1 MAVILIV
8 DDDENIRDALY
19 DLFESEHRCHMAETA
34 EQAIKWL
41 ETETYD
47 VALTDIS
54 MPGLSGVELL
64 AVLRQHQPS
73 MPVIII
79 SGLSDQEHAQ
89 GLIKMGAFEYLVK
102 PFRLDVVE
110 ETVQRALEERKQL
123 LAIEAH
129 APSDETAN
137 FGVG

>member
-19 DLFESEHRCHMAETA
+19 ELFESEHRCHLAETA

-47 VALTDIS
+47 LALTDIS

-73 MPVIII
+73 MPVIVI

-89 GLIKMGAFEYLVK
+89 GLIKMGAFAYLVK

-110 ETVQRALEERKQL
+110 ETVQRALEERKAL
-123 LAIEAH
+123 TTVENHETTDEA
-129 APSDETAN
+129 ARL
-137 FGVG
+137 GVV